1 MQPFTL
7 HHYNGEKPLSSLP
20 LDTRSRFLAGGTN
33 LIDLMKLQVETP
45 KTLVSLAKWDK
56 ANTISEDDNYY
67 YIGAMVTNS
76 DLAKFAHMQPNVS
89 LLAQALLSGATVQL
103 RNRATTA
110 GNLLQR
116 TRCYYFYDTTKACNK
131 REPGTGCN
139 AYNSMNRIHAIFGTS
154 ESCIATHP
162 SDMAVAMI
170 ALNAQVHTQ
179 QPDGK
184 TRRIALRDFYC
195 EPGETPHIETQL
207 DEDELITH
215 VSIKKKANGTQYYH
229 KVRDRSSY
237 AFALVSVAA
246 GLKIE
251 DGRFKDLSLA
261 FGGVGTKPWYP
272 QKAISVLEG
281 AEPTQEVILQ
291 AAEAELSEAKTFGSN
306 DFKPELLRRTLTKV
320 LLELAEHQVK
330 HPGHEGALYD
340 NA

>member
-45 KTLVSLAKWDK
+45 KTLVSLAKWHK

-76 DLAKFAHMQPNVS
+76 DLAKFAHTQPNVP

-179 QPDGK
+179 QPDGN

-195 EPGETPHIETQL
+195 EPGDTPHIETQL

>member
-7 HHYNGEKPLSSLP
+7 HHYNGEKPLSSLH
-20 LDTRSRFLAGGTN
+20 LDTTSRFLAGGTN

-45 KTLVSLAKWDK
+45 KTLVSLAKWHK

-76 DLAKFAHMQPNVS
+76 DLAKFAHTQPNVS

-131 REPGTGCN
+131 REPGTGCS
-139 AYNSMNRIHAIFGTS
+139 AYDSMNRIHAIFGTS

>member
-7 HHYNGEKPLSSLP
+7 HHYNGEKPLSSLH
-20 LDTRSRFLAGGTN
+20 LDTTSRFLAGGTN

-76 DLAKFAHMQPNVS
+76 DLAKFAHTQPNVS

-131 REPGTGCN
+131 REPGTGCS

>member
-45 KTLVSLAKWDK
+45 KTLVSLAKWHK

-76 DLAKFAHMQPNVS
+76 DLAKFAHTQPNVS

>member
-1 MQPFTL
+1 MQPFNL
-7 HHYNGEKPLSSLP
+7 HHYNGEKPLDNFP
-20 LDTRSRFLAGGTN
+20 LDNTSRFLAGGTN

-45 KTLVSLAKWDK
+45 KTLVSLAKWEH
-56 ANTISEDDNYY
+56 ANAITEDDNHY

-76 DLAKFAHMQPNVS
+76 DLAKFAHTHSSLS

-131 REPGTGCN
+131 REPGTGCS
-139 AYNSMNRIHAIFGTS
+139 AINSMNRIHAIFGTS
-154 ESCIATHP
+154 EHCIATHP
-162 SDMAVAMI
+162 SDMAVAMM

-179 QPDGK
+179 QPNGN
-184 TRRIALRDFYC
+184 TRQISLRDFYR
-195 EPGETPHIETQL
+195 EPGDTPHIENQL
-207 DEDELITH
+207 GEDELITH
-215 VSIKKKANGTQYYH
+215 VSIEKKSNGTQYYH

-246 GLKIE
+246 GLKID
-251 DGRFKDLSLA
+251 DGRVKDLTLA

-272 QKAISVLEG
+272 QKAIRVLEG
-281 AEPTQEVILQ
+281 AEITPEVISQ
-291 AAEAELSEAKTFGSN
+291 AAEAELSGAKTYGSN
-306 DFKPELLRRTLTKV
+306 DFKPELLRRTLEKV
-320 LLELAEHQVK
+320 LLEIAEHQEK
-330 HPGHEGALYD
+330 HPEHEGALYD

>member
-76 DLAKFAHMQPNVS
+76 DLAKFAHTQPNVS

-272 QKAISVLEG
+272 QKAINVLEG

-330 HPGHEGALYD
+330 HPRHEGALYD

>member
-7 HHYNGEKPLSSLP
+7 HHYNGEKPLSSLH
-20 LDTRSRFLAGGTN
+20 LDTTSRFLAGGTN

-45 KTLVSLAKWDK
+45 KTLVSLAKWHK

-76 DLAKFAHMQPNVS
+76 DLAKFAHTQPNVS

-131 REPGTGCN
+131 REPGTGCS

-170 ALNAQVHTQ
+170 ALDAQVNTAQ
-179 QPDGK
+179 ANGN
-184 TRRIALRDFYC
+184 TREISLRDFYC

-207 DEDELITH
+207 DEGELITH

-251 DGRFKDLSLA
+251 EGRIKDLSLA

-281 AEPTQEVILQ
+281 AEPSQEVISQ

>member
-131 REPGTGCN
+131 REPGTGCS
-139 AYNSMNRIHAIFGTS
+139 AYDSMNRIHAIFGTS

-162 SDMAVAMI
+162 
-170 ALNAQVHTQ
+170 
-179 QPDGK
+179 
-184 TRRIALRDFYC
+184 
-195 EPGETPHIETQL
+195 
-207 DEDELITH
+207 
-215 VSIKKKANGTQYYH
+215 
-229 KVRDRSSY
+229 
-237 AFALVSVAA
+237 
-246 GLKIE
+246 
-251 DGRFKDLSLA
+251 
-261 FGGVGTKPWYP
+261 
-272 QKAISVLEG
+272 
-281 AEPTQEVILQ
+281 PTW
-291 AAEAELSEAKTFGSN
+291 
-306 DFKPELLRRTLTKV
+306 P
-320 LLELAEHQVK
+320 
-330 HPGHEGALYD
+330 
-340 NA
+340 

>member
-7 HHYNGEKPLSSLP
+7 HHFNGGKPLSSLP
-20 LDTRSRFLAGGTN
+20 LSKTSRFLAGGTN
-33 LIDLMKLQVETP
+33 LIDLMKLQIETP
-45 KTLVSLAKWDK
+45 KTLVSLAKWEK
-56 ANTISEDDNYY
+56 ANTISEDDNDYH
-67 YIGAMVTNS
+67 IGAMVSNS
-76 DLAKFAHMQPNVS
+76 DLAKFAHTRPSLS

-131 REPGTGCN
+131 REPGTGCS
-139 AYNSMNRIHAIFGTS
+139 ALGSMNRIHAILGTS
-154 ESCIATHP
+154 EHCIATHP

-170 ALNAQVHTQ
+170 ALDAQVNTQ
-179 QPDGK
+179 RANGN
-184 TRRIALRDFYC
+184 TRQIALRDFYR

-272 QKAISVLEG
+272 QKAISFLEG

>member
-1 MQPFTL
+1 
-7 HHYNGEKPLSSLP
+7 
-20 LDTRSRFLAGGTN
+20 
-33 LIDLMKLQVETP
+33 
-45 KTLVSLAKWDK
+45 
-56 ANTISEDDNYY
+56 
-67 YIGAMVTNS
+67 
-76 DLAKFAHMQPNVS
+76 
-89 LLAQALLSGATVQL
+89 
-103 RNRATTA
+103 
-110 GNLLQR
+110 
-116 TRCYYFYDTTKACNK
+116 
-131 REPGTGCN
+131 
-139 AYNSMNRIHAIFGTS
+139 MNRIHAIFGTS

-170 ALNAQVHTQ
+170 ALDAQVNTAQ
-179 QPDGK
+179 ANGN
-184 TRRIALRDFYC
+184 TREISLRDFYC

-207 DEDELITH
+207 DEGELITH

-272 QKAISVLEG
+272 QKAISFLEG

>member
-7 HHYNGEKPLSSLP
+7 HHYNGEKPLSSLH
-20 LDTRSRFLAGGTN
+20 LDTTSRFLAGGTN

-76 DLAKFAHMQPNVS
+76 DLAKFAHTQPNVS

-131 REPGTGCN
+131 REPGTGCS

-251 DGRFKDLSLA
+251 DGRIKDLSLA

-272 QKAISVLEG
+272 QKAINVLEG

-330 HPGHEGALYD
+330 HPRHEGALYD

>member
-76 DLAKFAHMQPNVS
+76 DLAKFAHTQPNVP

-179 QPDGK
+179 QPDGN

-195 EPGETPHIETQL
+195 EPGDTPHIETQL

-215 VSIKKKANGTQYYH
+215 VSIKKKANGTQYFH

-281 AEPTQEVILQ
+281 AEPTREVILQ

>member
-7 HHYNGEKPLSSLP
+7 HHYNGEKPLSSLH
-20 LDTRSRFLAGGTN
+20 LDTTSRFLAGGTN

-45 KTLVSLAKWDK
+45 KTLVSLAKWHK

-76 DLAKFAHMQPNVS
+76 DLAKFAHTQPNVS

>member
-56 ANTISEDDNYY
+56 ANAISEDDNYY

-76 DLAKFAHMQPNVS
+76 DLAKFAHTQPNVS

-281 AEPTQEVILQ
+281 AEPTQEIILQ

>member
-272 QKAISVLEG
+272 QKAINVLEG

-330 HPGHEGALYD
+330 HPRHE
-340 NA
+340 

>member
-7 HHYNGEKPLSSLP
+7 HHYNGEKPLSSLH
-20 LDTRSRFLAGGTN
+20 LDTTSRFLAGGTN

-76 DLAKFAHMQPNVS
+76 DLAKFAHTQPNVS

-131 REPGTGCN
+131 REPGTGCS
-139 AYNSMNRIHAIFGTS
+139 AYDSMNRIHAIFGTS

-272 QKAISVLEG
+272 QKAISFLEG